1 MGIKIFE
8 KIKHFKG
15 KNYFIYGFFLL
26 FLVFIFLLNI
36 STPSYNPDM
45 IFYVGSSVSINEKD
59 PNLIHDI
66 TYKIIQNNIPQKNYQ
81 ELTEKNEYLQIVFK
95 NADAF
100 NQQLPFYYVK
110 PLYILLIYFLGFIGL
125 NYVFATVLISAVSLS
140 LVSFVIFLWVRKYIS
155 DFYGFFVTISIIACL
170 SIIGLG
176 RASVPDGLS
185 LLVILISLFFYFERK
200 NLLLFEILLVTSI
213 FIRPDNII
221 FATFLFIYLGIWA
234 SDEFKLPKRHFLITL
249 IIILLSYFSINKIV
263 GAYDWNTLFYF
274 SLIKYLPYPM
284 SLTTSIFPDLYIK
297 TVVLSLNSFSML
309 GWFTVMVLFF
319 ILFLSNIDYESFRK
333 KRKINSDLSII
344 LLITI
349 IARFLLLPNFED
361 RYYSFYFVF
370 SIILLIRVFKIEN
383 MKNI

>member
-333 KRKINSDLSII
+333 KRNINSDLSII